1 MATIRPR
8 RAGVLI
14 PTFAIRTE
22 GDLGIGDT
30 GGVRELVDWAAD
42 TGLGFVQF
50 LPINA
55 TGSDSSPY
63 NAISSV
69 ALDYLTLDLNPHV
82 VLELDPQ
89 FFRETTTRLDVVQLR
104 SGAVQYER
112 VRELKGALLRH
123 AFGRL
128 RANTKR
134 GKEFAK
140 FRAAETGW
148 LGDFCLFRVLM
159 EENGHEDWTSWPDSL
174 NTAAKARKWL
184 AAQRKKNVKAIDSRL
199 RFHAY
204 VQWLCFSQWR
214 AVRAHAVSRGVK
226 LMGDVPFGISW
237 CSADVFFQP
246 EQFDLEWCGG
256 APPETYFKDDIFV
269 QRWGQNWGI
278 PLYRW
283 DVMEADGFRWW
294 RQRVGKLTEVFDIFR
309 IDHTLGFYRIYSFPW
324 RPKLNEE
331 FLNLSHDEARARTG
345 GRLPHFQKNDDDT
358 PEHRAS
364 NLTAGDK
371 YLRMIVAAAAP
382 QEVVAEDL
390 GIVPDYVRP
399 HLLGLDVPGFK
410 ISHWESDAHGNAI
423 LGCDY
428 DNCAFTTYA
437 THDHEPMKTHWEHR
451 RRDANMPDAPDR
463 WLGNKELRLL
473 ATFAGL
479 PVQEDHWQAYDGV
492 IRHALI
498 EALLASNAR
507 YAAFMLTDLFALEE
521 RFNVPGIES
530 GKNWC
535 ARMPM
540 TVREMRAQGPWREE
554 CAWLAEAIRRT
565 GRSESS
571 S

>member
-22 GDLGIGDT
+22 NDLGIGDT
-30 GGVRELVDWAAD
+30 GGVRELIDWAAD

-55 TGSDSSPY
+55 TGSDTSPY

-69 ALDYLTLDLNPHV
+69 ALDYLTLDLQPDAV
-82 VLELDPQ
+82 PELDAD
-89 FFRETTTRLDVVQLR
+89 FFDETIAKFDVAKLR
-104 SGAVQYER
+104 AGTVQYPR
-112 VRELKGALLRH
+112 VRELKGVLLRH

-128 RANTKR
+128 RAITRR
-134 GKEFAK
+134 GREFAK
-140 FRAAETGW
+140 FRAEEAEW
-148 LGDFCLFRVLM
+148 LEDFCLFRVLM
-159 EENGHEDWTSWPDSL
+159 EEIGHGDWTSWPESL
-174 NTAAKARKWL
+174 NTAAKARAWL
-184 AAQRKKNVKAIDSRL
+184 AAERAKSMKAIDSRM

-204 VQWLCFSQWR
+204 AQWLCFSQWR
-214 AVRAHAVSRGVK
+214 AVRAYADSRGVK

-246 EQFDLEWCGG
+246 EQFDLDWCGG
-256 APPETYFKDDIFV
+256 APPETYFKDDVFV

-283 DVMEADGFRWW
+283 QAMEADGFAWW
-294 RQRVGKLTEVFDIFR
+294 RRRVGKLTEVFDIFR

-324 RPKLNEE
+324 RPKFNAE
-331 FLNLSHDEARARTG
+331 FLHLSDDEARARTG
-345 GRLPHFQKNDDDT
+345 GRLPHFQQNADDT
-358 PEHRAS
+358 PEHRAA
-364 NLTAGDK
+364 NLAAGDK
-371 YLRMIVAAAAP
+371 YLRMIVEAAAAH
-382 QEVVAEDL
+382 EVVAEDL
-390 GIVPDYVRP
+390 GIVPEYVRP
-399 HLLGLDVPGFK
+399 HLLTLDVPGFK
-410 ISHWESDAHGNAI
+410 IPQWESDAEGNVV
-423 LGCDY
+423 LGRDY

-451 RRDANMPDAPDR
+451 RRDANNPAAPDH
-463 WLGNKELRLL
+463 WLGNKELRFL
-473 ATFAGL
+473 ANFAGL
-479 PVQEDHWQAYDGV
+479 PVQENHWPAYDDT

-507 YAAFMLTDLFALEE
+507 HAAFMLTDLFALEE

-530 GKNWC
+530 GKNWA

-540 TVREMRAQGPWREE
+540 TVREMRARSPWQGE
-554 CAWLAEAIRRT
+554 CGWLAEAIRRT
-565 GRSESS
+565 GRSRS
-571 S
+571 

>member
-30 GGVRELVDWAAD
+30 GGVRELTDWAAD
-42 TGLGFVQF
+42 TGLGMVQF

-69 ALDYLTLDLNPHV
+69 ALDWLTLELNPGAV
-82 VLELDPQ
+82 PELDSD
-89 FFRETTTRLDVVQLR
+89 FFHETLAKYHVEELR
-104 SGAVQYER
+104 TGAVQYVR
-112 VRELKGALLRH
+112 VRELKDVLLRR
-123 AFGRL
+123 AFARLGTATTRGR
-128 RANTKR
+128 
-134 GKEFAK
+134 EFAK
-140 FRAAETGW
+140 FRAAEAGW
-148 LGDFCLFRVLM
+148 LEDFCLFRVLM
-159 EENGHEDWTSWPDSL
+159 EEVGHEDWTSWPDSL
-174 NTAAKARKWL
+174 NTAAKARAWL
-184 AAQRKKNVKAIDSRL
+184 AEQRRAGARKIDARL

-204 VQWLCFSQWR
+204 AQWLCFTQWR
-214 AVRAHAVSRGVK
+214 AVRAHAAARGVK
-226 LMGDVPFGISW
+226 LMGDMPIGISW

-246 EQFDLEWCGG
+246 EQFDLDWCGG

-283 DVMEADGFRWW
+283 DVMEADGFAWW
-294 RQRVGKLTEVFDIFR
+294 RRRVGKLTEIFDIFR
-309 IDHTLGFYRIYSFPW
+309 IDHVLGFYRIYSFPW
-324 RPKLNEE
+324 QPKRNAE
-331 FLNLSHDEARARTG
+331 FLDLSHDEVRARTG
-345 GRLPHFQKNDDDT
+345 GRLPHFQPNDDET
-358 PEHRAS
+358 PEHRAA
-364 NLTAGDK
+364 NLATGDK
-371 YLRMIVAAAAP
+371 YLRIIVAAAAP

-399 HLLGLDVPGFK
+399 HLLSLDVPGFK
-410 ISHWESDAHGNAI
+410 ISHWESDHNGDVI
-423 LGCDY
+423 LGSDF

-451 RRDANMPDAPDR
+451 RRDANDRHAPDH
-463 WLGNKELRLL
+463 WLGHKELRLL
-473 ATFAGL
+473 ACFAGL
-479 PVQEDHWQAYDGV
+479 PVHEGHWPHYDDT
-492 IRHALI
+492 IRRALI
-498 EALLASNAR
+498 RALLASNAR

-530 GKNWC
+530 GKNWA

-540 TVREMRAQGPWREE
+540 TVREMRTQGPWKKE
-554 CAWLAEAIRRT
+554 CAWLAEAICRT
-565 GRSESS
+565 GRKA
-571 S
+571 

>member
-30 GGVRELVDWAAD
+30 GGVRELIDWAAD

-55 TGSDSSPY
+55 TGSDASPY

-69 ALDYLTLDLNPHV
+69 ALDYLTLDLSPDAV
-82 VLELDPQ
+82 PELDAE
-89 FFRETTTRLDVVQLR
+89 FFHETTAKFDVEQLR

-112 VRELKGALLRH
+112 VRELKGTLLRH

-128 RANTKR
+128 RATTKR
-134 GKEFAK
+134 GREFAK
-140 FRAAETGW
+140 FRAGESEW
-148 LGDFCLFRVLM
+148 LENFCLFRVLM

-174 NTAAKARKWL
+174 NTAAKAREWT
-184 AAQRKKNVKAIDSRL
+184 AAQRKKNAKAMTARL

-214 AVRAHAVSRGVK
+214 AIRAHALSRGVK
-226 LMGDVPFGISW
+226 LMGDVPIGISW

-246 EQFDLEWCGG
+246 EQFDLDWCGG

-283 DVMEADGFRWW
+283 DVMEADGFAWW
-294 RQRVGKLTEVFDIFR
+294 RRRVGKLTEVFDIFR

-324 RPKLNEE
+324 RPKRNAE
-331 FLNLSHDEARARTG
+331 FLHLSHDEARARTG
-345 GRLPHFQKNDDDT
+345 GRLPHFRENADDT
-358 PEHRAS
+358 PEHCAA
-364 NLTAGDK
+364 NLAAGDK

-399 HLLGLDVPGFK
+399 HLLSLDVPGFK
-410 ISHWESDAHGNAI
+410 ICQWESDQHGHVI
-423 LGCDY
+423 LGRDY
-428 DNCAFTTYA
+428 DNCSFTTYA

-451 RRDANMPDAPDR
+451 RRDANTHDAPDH

-473 ATFAGL
+473 AQFAGL
-479 PVQEDHWQAYDGV
+479 PVQEDRWPEYDDT
-492 IRHALI
+492 IRRALI
-498 EALLASNAR
+498 GALLASNAR
-507 YAAFMLTDLFALEE
+507 YAAFMLTDLFALED

-530 GKNWC
+530 GLNWA
-535 ARMPM
+535 ARMP
-540 TVREMRAQGPWREE
+540 VSIREMRGQSPWKDE

-565 GRSESS
+565 GRRN
-571 S
+571 

>member
-1 MATIRPR
+1 MATTRPR
-8 RAGVLI
+8 RAGILI

-22 GDLGIGDT
+22 NDLGIGDT

-69 ALDYLTLDLNPHV
+69 ALDYLTLELNPGAV
-82 VLELDPQ
+82 PELDAE
-89 FFRETTTRLDVVQLR
+89 FFHETAANFHVKQLR
-104 SGAVQYER
+104 VGAVQYER
-112 VRELKGALLRH
+112 VRELKGTLLRR
-123 AFGRL
+123 AFARLGTATTRGR
-128 RANTKR
+128 A
-134 GKEFAK
+134 FAK
-140 FRAAETGW
+140 FRREEAAW
-148 LGDFCLFRVLM
+148 LEDFCLFRVLM
-159 EENGHEDWTSWPDSL
+159 EENGHEDWTSWPASL
-174 NTAAKARKWL
+174 KTAAKARAWVAKER
-184 AAQRKKNVKAIDSRL
+184 AKNAKAFDARL

-214 AVRAHAVSRGVK
+214 AVRAHAASRGVK
-226 LMGDVPFGISW
+226 LMGDVPIGISW

-246 EQFDLEWCGG
+246 EQFDLDWCGG

-283 DVMEADGFRWW
+283 DTMEADGFAWW
-294 RQRVGKLTEVFDIFR
+294 RRRVGKLTEIFDIFR

-324 RPKLNEE
+324 RPKRNAE
-331 FLNLSHDEARARTG
+331 FLNLSHDEARARTH

-358 PEHRAS
+358 PEHRAA
-364 NLTAGDK
+364 NLATGDK

-399 HLLGLDVPGFK
+399 HLLSLDVPGFK
-410 ISHWESDAHGNAI
+410 IPHWENDPHGNAI
-423 LGCDY
+423 LGRDF

-451 RRDANMPDAPDR
+451 RRDANTHNAPDH
-463 WLGNKELRLL
+463 WLAQKELRLL
-473 ATFAGL
+473 ACFAGL
-479 PVQEDHWQAYDGV
+479 PVQEGHWPHYDTH
-492 IRHALI
+492 IQHALLD
-498 EALLASNAR
+498 ALLASNAR
-507 YAAFMLTDLFALEE
+507 YAAFMLTDLFALED

-530 GKNWC
+530 GMNWS

-540 TVREMRAQGPWREE
+540 TVRGMRTHSSWKEE

-565 GRSESS
+565 GRA
-571 S
+571 

>member
-1 MATIRPR
+1 MMATNRPR

-22 GDLGIGDT
+22 NDLGIGDT
-30 GGVRELVDWAAD
+30 GGVRELVDLAAD

-69 ALDYLTLDLNPHV
+69 ALDYLTLDLNPRAV
-82 VLELDPQ
+82 PELDAG
-89 FFRETTTRLDVVQLR
+89 FFHEATAKAGVEQLR
-104 SGAVQYER
+104 TGTVQYVR
-112 VRELKGALLRH
+112 VRELKGVLLRH

-128 RANTKR
+128 RASTKR

-140 FRAAETGW
+140 FRAEEAAW
-148 LGDFCLFRVLM
+148 LEDFCLFRVLM
-159 EENGHEDWTSWPDSL
+159 EEHGHEDWTSWPDSL
-174 NTAAKARKWL
+174 NTAAKAREWVAVL
-184 AAQRKKNVKAIDSRL
+184 RKKNARAIDSRL

-214 AVRAHAVSRGVK
+214 AVRAHALSRGVK
-226 LMGDVPFGISW
+226 LMGDVPIGISW

-283 DVMEADGFRWW
+283 DVMEADGFAWW
-294 RQRVGKLTEVFDIFR
+294 RRRIGKLTEVFDIFR

-324 RPKLNEE
+324 RPKHNAE
-331 FLNLSHDEARARTG
+331 FLNLSHDEARSRTG
-345 GRLPHFQKNDDDT
+345 GRLPHFRENADDT
-358 PEHRAS
+358 PEHCAA
-364 NLTAGDK
+364 NLAAGDK

-382 QEVVAEDL
+382 CEVVAEDL

-410 ISHWESDAHGNAI
+410 ICHWESDPHGNVI
-423 LGCDY
+423 LGSDY

-437 THDHEPMKTHWEHR
+437 THDHEPMRTHWEHR
-451 RRDANMPDAPDR
+451 LRDANNRDTPDH
-463 WLGNKELRLL
+463 WLGQKELRLL

-479 PVQEDHWQAYDGV
+479 PVHEGHWPHYDDT

-530 GKNWC
+530 GANWS

-540 TVREMRAQGPWREE
+540 TIRKMRGQSPWKDE

-565 GRSESS
+565 ERAES
-571 S
+571 

>member
-1 MATIRPR
+1 MPTIRPR

-22 GDLGIGDT
+22 DDLGIGDT
-30 GGVRELVDWAAD
+30 GGVRELIDWAAD
-42 TGLGFVQF
+42 TGLGFLQF

-69 ALDYLTLDLNPHV
+69 ALDYLTLDLNPRAV
-82 VLELDPQ
+82 PELDAE
-89 FFRETTTRLDVVQLR
+89 FFHETTARFDVEQLR
-104 SGAVQYER
+104 AGAVQYLR
-112 VRELKGALLRH
+112 VRELKGALLRR

-128 RANTKR
+128 RAVTKR
-134 GKEFAK
+134 GREFAA
-140 FRAAETGW
+140 FRKAEAAW
-148 LGDFCLFRVLM
+148 LEDFCLFRVLM
-159 EENGHEDWTSWPDSL
+159 EENGHEDWTSWPETL
-174 NTAAKARKWL
+174 NTAAKARAWL
-184 AAQRKKNVKAIDSRL
+184 ADQRRKNARRIDSRL

-214 AVRAHAVSRGVK
+214 AVRAHAAARGVK

-246 EQFDLEWCGG
+246 EQFNLEWCGG
-256 APPETYFKDDIFV
+256 APPETYFKDDVFV

-283 DVMEADGFRWW
+283 DVMEADGFGWW
-294 RQRVGKLTEVFDIFR
+294 RRRVNKLIEVFDIFR

-324 RPKLNEE
+324 RPKFNAD
-331 FLNLSHDEARARTG
+331 FLNLSDDEARARTG
-345 GRLPHFQKNDDDT
+345 GRLPHFQENDDDT
-358 PEHRAS
+358 PEHRAA
-364 NLTAGDK
+364 NHAAGDK
-371 YLRMIVAAAAP
+371 YLRMIVEAAAP

-390 GIVPDYVRP
+390 GIVPEYVRP

-410 ISHWESDAHGNAI
+410 ICHWESDAHGHV
-423 LGCDY
+423 LPGSGF

-451 RRDANMPDAPDR
+451 RRDANTPDAPDR
-463 WLGNKELRLL
+463 WLGNQELRLL
-473 ATFAGL
+473 ANFAGL
-479 PVQEDHWQAYDGV
+479 PVQEDRWPAYDDT
-492 IRHALI
+492 IRRALI

-507 YAAFMLTDLFALEE
+507 FAAFMLTDLFALED

-530 GKNWC
+530 GKNWA
-535 ARMPM
+535 ARMPVSV
-540 TVREMRAQGPWREE
+540 TQMRGQNPWKEE

-565 GRSESS
+565 GRKAGS
-571 S
+571 